1 MNGGYCLEGNEL
13 DTGSCDISFF
23 FHTNFPGK
31 DICPAMKKK
40 KLPRYENFDIY
51 INGNPTSSIDKE
63 TENIEREVIEL
74 RNRARIIVEEI
85 EELNRAESQ
94 VIQEM
99 EEGKEIEMPDIIIPF
114 FNKGLWRKVETFSRK
129 ENQSNE
135 EEVNS
140 NTEDLKKYIEKKQKE
155 AIEDSKRKILETQ
168 AIAAVPNIVAVN
180 AVADKPGQRNEKRG
194 EQEIYQ

>member
-1 MNGGYCLEGNEL
+1 
-13 DTGSCDISFF
+13 
-23 FHTNFPGK
+23 
-31 DICPAMKKK
+31 MKKK